1 MTAAAR
7 VRARR
12 FGVWFVAMALAIAW
26 SVIPLPTAS
35 ADKTINGCTI
45 VDSPTPTR
53 ITTCQGADLPNVDL
67 SGANLIFANLFG
79 ANLTSANLSGATL
92 IAANLTDA
100 NLSFAD
106 L

>member
-26 SVIPLPTAS
+26 SVILLPTAS

-45 VDSPTPTR
+45 VDNPTPTR

-67 SGANLIFANLFG
+67 NLG
-79 ANLTSANLSGATL
+79 EPGRCQPVRH
-92 IAANLTDA
+92 AAEYSDTAGRGPDPRGLVRREP
-100 NLSFAD
+100 D
-106 L
+106 LR